1 VRCRALLRYD
11 VVLVSPPTRKVL
23 VTGGSGFIGSRLVR
37 RLLSRGIGVTILDL
51 VVREEFASRT
61 VQGDVAD
68 PAAVHRAMQGVDLV
82 LNLAA
87 QHRDD
92 VFPVELYYKTNVD
105 GMRVL
110 CEGMDE
116 AGVRRMMFTS
126 SVAIYGFDT
135 QDGDEA
141 TPPAPANHY
150 GKSKL
155 EAEQVLRDW
164 LARGGG
170 RSAAIMRPC
179 AVFGPS
185 NRGNIF
191 NLFRQVMSGR
201 FLMVGDGRNRKS
213 MAFVDN
219 VVEAIL
225 FMMDRPGT
233 EVVNYA
239 DKPDLPM
246 NELVEL
252 ICRSGGRR
260 APRVRLPKWAG
271 MAAGRALDVVARLTR
286 RTFPLSAVRITKFC
300 ATSVVNA
307 DRIRR
312 LGFVPPRT
320 LADGI
325 KETLESEFRVRPR
338 TLIVN
343 QAFWPDNVATAQHCH
358 DLAKHLAASGHD
370 VTVIACR
377 SRYDGGKGLLPRR
390 ETVDGIHVIRVGR
403 SLFDKRRV
411 LARSVDFLTFVLL
424 STVAAL
430 RRRRFD
436 VVVCCTTPP
445 FIGVAGLLVTRLRGG
460 ALVLWMMDLY
470 PEVAIAVGLLREGSP
485 ACEAFRAI
493 DRACLSRA
501 DAVVVL
507 GDRMRERLSRKGCS
521 IRRIETINVWSD
533 GDEIQP
539 QPAPGSPLRA
549 RWGLEGK
556 FVIQYSGNFGL
567 GHEGR
572 TIFDAMEALRDDP
585 VARWLFVGGG
595 RKRSMLDRF
604 LAGSGVSNV
613 ESRPY
618 QARDA
623 LSATLAVGDVHLVSM
638 DADFAGIIVPS
649 KFYGALAAGRPVL
662 YVGPRRTEIADTIEQ
677 LDCGV
682 VVEPGHPER
691 LVAAIR
697 RLASDPALVTS
708 MGARARAG
716 FESRFSRRIACDR
729 WGALLAEI
737 AARPGGKP

>member
-1 VRCRALLRYD
+1 MRCRAPLRYD

-37 RLLSRGIGVTILDL
+37 RLLSRGIEVTILDL

-649 KFYGALAAGRPVL
+649 KFYGALSAGLPVL
-662 YVGPRRTEIADTIEQ
+662 YVCPRRTEIADTIEQ

>member
-1 VRCRALLRYD
+1 MRCRALLRYD
-11 VVLVSPPTRKVL
+11 ALLVSPPTRKVL

-37 RLLSRGIGVTILDL
+37 RLLSRGIDVTILDL

-697 RLASDPALVTS
+697 RLAGDPALVTS

>member
-1 VRCRALLRYD
+1 MT
-11 VVLVSPPTRKVL
+11 SPTRKVL

-37 RLLSRGIGVTILDL
+37 RLLSRGIDVTILDL

-68 PAAVHRAMQGVDLV
+68 PVAVRRAMQGVDLV

-92 VFPVELYYKTNVD
+92 VFPIELYYQTNVE

-135 QDGDEA
+135 QDGDEN

-155 EAEQVLRDW
+155 EAERVLEAW

-213 MAFVDN
+213 MAFVEN

-246 NELVEL
+246 NELVAL
-252 ICRSGGRR
+252 ICRFGRRR

-286 RTFPLSAVRITKFC
+286 RNFPLSAVRITKFC

-325 KETLESEFRVRPR
+325 KETLESEFRARPR
-338 TLIVN
+338 TLIMN

-358 DLAKHLAASGHD
+358 DLAKHLVASGHD

-377 SRYDGGKGLLPRR
+377 SRYDGGEGLLPRR

-403 SLFDKRRV
+403 SLFEKRRV
-411 LARSVDFLTFVLL
+411 LARSADFLTFVLL

-436 VVVCCTTPP
+436 TVICCTTPP

-485 ACEAFRAI
+485 ACDAFRAV

-507 GDRMRERLSRKGCS
+507 GDRMRERVSGKGCAV
-521 IRRIETINVWSD
+521 RRIETIHVWSD
-533 GDEIQP
+533 GDEIRP
-539 QPAPGSPLRA
+539 QPAAASPLRA
-549 RWGLEGK
+549 QWGLEGK
-556 FVIQYSGNFGL
+556 FVVQYSGNFGL

-572 TIFDAMEALRDDP
+572 TIFDAMEALRGDP
-585 VARWLFVGGG
+585 SVRWLFVGGG
-595 RKRSMLDRF
+595 RKRSMLGSF
-604 LAGSGVSNV
+604 LAESGVPNV

-618 QARDA
+618 QPREA
-623 LSATLAVGDVHLVSM
+623 LSATLAVGDVHLVSV

-662 YVGPRRTEIADTIEQ
+662 YVGPRRTEIADAIEEFG
-677 LDCGV
+677 CGI
-682 VVEPGHPER
+682 VVEPGRPDE

-697 RLASDPALVTS
+697 RLAADPALVAS
-708 MGARARAG
+708 MGSRARAG
-716 FESRFSRRIACDR
+716 FESRFSRRLACDR
-729 WGALLAEI
+729 WVALLDEV
-737 AARPGGKP
+737 AARPGGKA